1 MLSEQLSYGTSMLA
15 VLQAI
20 REMEVIDKKRTRQLE
35 ELIARDAQK
44 KWWYYHLPNGIITK
58 VFAAGPERWRWILY
72 EHDKIPEVISSVYK
86 GHGE

>member
-1 MLSEQLSYGTSMLA
+1 MLA

-44 KWWYYHLPNGIITK
+44 K
-58 VFAAGPERWRWILY
+58 
-72 EHDKIPEVISSVYK
+72 
-86 GHGE
+86 